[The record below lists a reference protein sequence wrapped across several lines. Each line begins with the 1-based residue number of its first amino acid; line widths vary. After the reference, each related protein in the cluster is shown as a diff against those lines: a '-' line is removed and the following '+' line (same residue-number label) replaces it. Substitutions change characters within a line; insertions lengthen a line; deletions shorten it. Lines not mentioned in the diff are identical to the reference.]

1 MIKFSSKKIIF
12 VILLTGALAGSFA
25 LGAYLVGAQ
34 RDPEITKTASVDAD
48 FEPFWKVWNLINEK
62 YPNGQVADQ
71 DKVWGAISGLASS
84 LNDPYTVFFPP
95 QEAKLFRDQI
105 NGSFGGTGMEVGI
118 KNKVLTVISP
128 LKDSP
133 AEKAGILAGDKII
146 KIDDTLT
153 ADLSIDKAI
162 SLIRG
167 EVGTKVKLTIFREN
181 DGAPKEISVVRDTI
195 SVPVID
201 NELRKDGI
209 FVIKLYSFSEN
220 SPNLFRV
227 VLRKFIDSG
236 AHKLILDLRG
246 NPGGYLDAA
255 VDMTSW
261 FLPLGKPVVSEDFG
275 DKAEKLVYRSKGYNI
290 FNKNLKFVI
299 LVDGGSASA
308 SEIMAGA
315 LSEHGIAKL
324 VGEKT
329 YGKGSVQELIDI
341 TPETSLKITVAK
353 WLTPNGVSISEKG
366 IEPDVKVVP
375 EKSPSVAVPEG
386 TNKVEAKDAQLD
398 KAIEILNK

>member
-12 VILLTGALAGSFA
+12 VILLTGALAVSCA

-261 FLPLGKPVVSEDFG
+261 FLPLGKPVVS
-275 DKAEKLVYRSKGYNI
+275 
-290 FNKNLKFVI
+290 
-299 LVDGGSASA
+299 
-308 SEIMAGA
+308 
-315 LSEHGIAKL
+315 
-324 VGEKT
+324 
-329 YGKGSVQELIDI
+329 
-341 TPETSLKITVAK
+341 
-353 WLTPNGVSISEKG
+353 
-366 IEPDVKVVP
+366 
-375 EKSPSVAVPEG
+375 
-386 TNKVEAKDAQLD
+386 
-398 KAIEILNK
+398 

>member
-375 EKSPSVAVPEG
+375 EKSPSVAAPEG
-386 TNKVEAKDAQLD
+386 TNKVETKDAQLD

>member
-275 DKAEKLVYRSKGYNI
+275 DKSEKLVYRSKGYNI